1 MQEPAVPLQLPQ
13 QQQLQPRLPQLRQP
27 QHQPHHQRQLRLN
40 INSYCNETDGTT
52 VDLTINNDSNITN
65 SQISNPT
72 LTTDQSIAKT
82 IISFTITGTS
92 GTVGFANMTVPI
104 SSVPY
109 GTTPIV
115 YIDGVQAANQGY
127 TQDANNY
134 YVWYTT
140 HFSTHQIQIQFTGQ
154 TETATPSST
163 AQPTLNP
170 IGP

>member
-1 MQEPAVPLQLPQ
+1 MTATLQTHRYQ
-13 QQQLQPRLPQLRQP
+13 
-27 QHQPHHQRQLRLN
+27 
-40 INSYCNETDGTT
+40 
-52 VDLTINNDSNITN
+52 
-65 SQISNPT
+65 NPT

-140 HFSTHQIQIQFTGQ
+140 HFSTHQIQIQFTGKLKQ
-154 TETATPSST
+154 
-163 AQPTLNP
+163 QPPHRRRNQP
-170 IGP
+170 